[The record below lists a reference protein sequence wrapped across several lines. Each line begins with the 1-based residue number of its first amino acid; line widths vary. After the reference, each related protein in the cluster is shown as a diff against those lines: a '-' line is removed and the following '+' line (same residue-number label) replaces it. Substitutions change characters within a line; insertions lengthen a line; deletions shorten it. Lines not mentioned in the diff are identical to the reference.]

1 MSIQSQQL
9 GIFSW
14 NWYSPAQAQVTTN
27 LNGSITISNAA
38 SLFAL
43 MPQQATGTA
52 LTSQSTDLSI
62 QDLVPQQSASEFS
75 FELQADGT
83 YKLKGNG
90 SATLTKVGNQ
100 YRLQQKD
107 GTFMVFRPDGQVDY
121 IEDTN
126 GYRMTASYDSSG
138 LLTGLNT
145 TSGDSFTFT
154 YNPQGRVSRITD
166 QAGQQTNFSYDSTGQ
181 LLTNIQDSS
190 GSSLTYTYGTAY
202 DPFVITSITDGSGN
216 KVTYDYD
223 EFGRLQQQILG
234 DGKQQLIYRYDSNG
248 NYTVTDGS
256 GAQTKVEYL
265 SGGQTMQVTDP
276 MGRVTQYAY
285 DANGMLDKVT
295 GALGF
300 QLDYNFCGCGE
311 LRSIVDALGNTTR
324 YTYATNG
331 NFASVTDARNNAMNF
346 GYDAGGNL
354 ETITYADGSQQRY
367 DYNDTNGLLTTE
379 TNRRG
384 QTATYSY
391 DSNYRLTQERFADN
405 STVTYGY
412 NTTTGLLNSITD
424 SRGTT
429 TINYNQA
436 TNQLAISYSGGRS
449 VTYQF
454 DSLGRR
460 TQMVTQDSASTRT
473 VNYSYTSLG
482 QLDRLTDGAGN
493 LMVDYDYDPL
503 TGELQRETNG
513 NGSYTTYGYNAAGDA
528 TSIVN
533 YAANNTINSRF
544 DYAYD
549 ALGRRTGKPTL
560 EESLMLEIRLF
571 LI

>member
-9 GIFSW
+9 GIFGW
-14 NWYSPAQAQVTTN
+14 NWYSPAQAKVTTN
-27 LNGSITISNAA
+27 LNSSVTISNAA

-43 MPQQATGTA
+43 MPQQAIGTA
-52 LTSQSTDLSI
+52 LTAQSTDLSI
-62 QDLVPQQSASEFS
+62 QDLIPGQSASEFS

-100 YRLQQKD
+100 HRLQQKD
-107 GTFMVFRPDGQVDY
+107 GTFMMFRPDGQVDY
-121 IEDTN
+121 VQDAN
-126 GYRMTASYDSSG
+126 GYRITANYDSNG

-145 TSGDSFTFT
+145 TSGESFAFA
-154 YNPQGRVSRITD
+154 YNAQGRVSRTTD

-181 LLTNIQDSS
+181 LLTNLQDAS

-202 DPFVITSITDGSGN
+202 DPFAITSITDGSGN

-223 EFGRLQQQILG
+223 EFGRLQQQLFG
-234 DGKQQLIYRYDSNG
+234 DEQQQLIYRYDSNG
-248 NYTVTDGS
+248 NYTITNGN

-265 SGGQTMQVTDP
+265 SGGQVMQVTDP

-295 GALGF
+295 GALGL

-311 LRSIVDALGNTTR
+311 LRSIVNALGNTTR
-324 YTYATNG
+324 FTYATNG
-331 NFASVTDARNNAMNF
+331 NLASVTDARNNAISY

-354 ETITYADGSQQRY
+354 ETITYADGSQQLY

-391 DSNYRLTQERFADN
+391 DSNRRLSQERFADN

-449 VTYQF
+449 V
-454 DSLGRR
+454 
-460 TQMVTQDSASTRT
+460 
-473 VNYSYTSLG
+473 
-482 QLDRLTDGAGN
+482 
-493 LMVDYDYDPL
+493 
-503 TGELQRETNG
+503 
-513 NGSYTTYGYNAAGDA
+513 
-528 TSIVN
+528 
-533 YAANNTINSRF
+533 
-544 DYAYD
+544 
-549 ALGRRTGKPTL
+549 K
-560 EESLMLEIRLF
+560 
-571 LI
+571 